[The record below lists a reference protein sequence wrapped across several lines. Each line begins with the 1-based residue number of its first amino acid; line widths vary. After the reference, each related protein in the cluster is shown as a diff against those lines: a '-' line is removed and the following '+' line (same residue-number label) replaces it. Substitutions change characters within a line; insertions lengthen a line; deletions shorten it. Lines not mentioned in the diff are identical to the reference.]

1 MQQNIDSTKVAQN
14 LMASWQASGLK
25 EKLIFTF
32 LILALFRLG
41 VQLPVYGIDPQ
52 QFTNIVGSAG
62 GQNLLGLLDMFSGG
76 ALGKVSIFALGIGP
90 YITSSIIM
98 QLLAVVVPSL
108 ERAQKEDGEAGRRKI
123 QQYTRL
129 FAVGL
134 AFFQSTI
141 FALALYKVP
150 SVILPGVEPIM
161 FFVGSIVSLTAGAI
175 IVMWMGELITEK
187 GVGNG
192 ASLLIFAGIIAGI
205 PMYIKNTATLVTGGG
220 NAAAFG
226 LIALLAIFFAT
237 IILIIVLH
245 EAARKV
251 PIVSARRQVG
261 NKVYG
266 GQNTSIPF
274 KLNPGGVMPIIFAIA
289 ILLFPAT
296 LMGVIG
302 NEKVAESIPVL
313 TNSIAIFGQQ
323 ISISDV
329 VKFFADIFNA
339 NNPIYYVIYFVLIFG
354 LTFFYAS
361 IIPSMQPKEIANN
374 LKKYG
379 SAIPGVKPGKPTADK
394 LNEILNRVM
403 FIGAIALGIIALV
416 PTVASGLTGI
426 TTFQG
431 LGSTSLIILVGVALD
446 FVNQIKT
453 HMLAKNY
460 ESFLQQ

>member
-1 MQQNIDSTKVAQN
+1 MQQNIDQDKVVQN

-25 EKLIFTF
+25 QKLIFTF
-32 LILALFRLG
+32 AIIALFRLG
-41 VQLPVYGIDPQ
+41 AQLPIFGINNQVFQ
-52 QFTNIVGSAG
+52 QLASGN
-62 GQNLLGLLDMFSGG
+62 NLIGFLDMFSGG

-98 QLLAVVVPSL
+98 QLMTVIIPSL
-108 ERAQKEDGEAGRRKI
+108 EKAQKEDGEAGRRKI
-123 QQYTRL
+123 QQITRV
-129 FAVGL
+129 FAVFL
-134 AFFQSTI
+134 ALFQSLI
-141 FALALYKVP
+141 FALALFKLP
-150 SVILPGVEPIM
+150 NAIIPGVNPVM
-161 FFVGSIVSLTAGAI
+161 FFVGSAVSLTAGAM
-175 IVMWMGELITEK
+175 IVMWLAELITEK

-192 ASLLIFAGIIAGI
+192 ASLLIFVGIIAGI
-205 PMYIKNTATLVTGGG
+205 PLYCNRTATLVSQDSMLQL
-220 NAAAFG
+220 G
-226 LIALLAIFFAT
+226 LLVLIGIFLAT
-237 IILIIVLH
+237 IIFIIVLH

-289 ILLFPAT
+289 IMLFPAT
-296 LMGVIG
+296 LLGFTQQMHLETIPAFAQAIHIGSFELSLAGVLQW
-302 NEKVAESIPVL
+302 L
-313 TNSIAIFGQQ
+313 TQVFSANSL
-323 ISISDV
+323 S
-329 VKFFADIFNA
+329 
-339 NNPIYYVIYFVLIFG
+339 YYVIYFLLIVV

-394 LNEILNRVM
+394 LNEILSRVM
-403 FIGAIALGIIALV
+403 FIGAFALGLIALV
-416 PTVASGLTGI
+416 PSVTTKITNI

-431 LGSTSLIILVGVALD
+431 IGATSLIILVGVALD
-446 FVNQIKT
+446 FINQIKT

>member
-25 EKLIFTF
+25 GKLIFTF
-32 LILALFRLG
+32 VMIALFRLG
-41 VQLPVYGIDPQ
+41 AQLPIYGINNQ
-52 QFTNIVGSAG
+52 VFQSLASGN
-62 GQNLLGLLDMFSGG
+62 NLIGFLDMFSGG

-90 YITSSIIM
+90 FITASIIM
-98 QLLAVVVPSL
+98 QLMAVIIPSL

-123 QQYTRL
+123 QQYTRI
-129 FAVGL
+129 FTVGL
-134 AFFQSTI
+134 ALFQAVV
-141 FALALYKVP
+141 FAAALYKLP
-150 SVILPGVEPIM
+150 SAVMPGVNPLM
-161 FFVGSIVSLTAGAI
+161 FFIGSAVSLTTGAI
-175 IVMWMGELITEK
+175 IVMWFAELITEK

-192 ASLLIFAGIIAGI
+192 GSLLIFVGIIAGI
-205 PMYIKNTATLVTGGG
+205 PLYCNRTATLVSQDPMLQL
-220 NAAAFG
+220 G
-226 LIALLAIFFAT
+226 LGALVVIFLAT
-237 IILIIVLH
+237 IVFIIILH

-251 PIVSARRQVG
+251 PVVSARRQVG

-266 GQNTSIPF
+266 GGNTNIPF
-274 KLNPGGVMPIIFAIA
+274 KLNPGGVMPIIFAVA

-296 LMGVIG
+296 VLGFAQQMHIKNVVVASIFEKLSLVFSASGV
-302 NEKVAESIPVL
+302 S
-313 TNSIAIFGQQ
+313 
-323 ISISDV
+323 
-329 VKFFADIFNA
+329 
-339 NNPIYYVIYFVLIFG
+339 YYIIYFVLIVT

-394 LNEILNRVM
+394 LNEILTRIT
-403 FIGAIALGIIALV
+403 FIGAIALGIIALIPAFATKV
-416 PTVASGLTGI
+416 TSI

-431 LGSTSLIILVGVALD
+431 IGATSLIILVGVALD
-446 FVNQIKT
+446 FINQIKT

>member
-1 MQQNIDSTKVAQN
+1 MQQNIDTNRVAQN

-25 EKLIFTF
+25 QKLIFTF
-32 LILALFRLG
+32 AIIALFRFG
-41 VQLPVYGIDPQ
+41 AQLPIYGINNEVFQ
-52 QFTNIVGSAG
+52 ALAG
-62 GQNLLGLLDMFSGG
+62 GNNLIGFLDMFSGG

-98 QLLAVVVPSL
+98 QLLTVIIPSL

-123 QQYTRL
+123 QQITRV

-134 AFFQSTI
+134 ALFQSLI
-141 FALALYKVP
+141 FALALFKLP
-150 SVILPGVEPIM
+150 GAILPGVNPAM
-161 FFVGSIVSLTAGAI
+161 FFIGSAVSLTAGAI
-175 IVMWMGELITEK
+175 IVMWLAELITEK

-192 ASLLIFAGIIAGI
+192 ASLIIFVGIIAGI
-205 PMYIKNTATLVTGGG
+205 PLYCDRTATLVAQDTMLQLGLL
-220 NAAAFG
+220 A
-226 LIALLAIFFAT
+226 LIAIFLAT
-237 IILIIVLH
+237 IIFIIILH

-266 GQNTSIPF
+266 GQNTNIPF

-296 LMGVIG
+296 VLGFVQQMHIENVMLAQVF
-302 NEKVAESIPVL
+302 EKLNIIFSA
-313 TNSIAIFGQQ
+313 NSV
-323 ISISDV
+323 S
-329 VKFFADIFNA
+329 
-339 NNPIYYVIYFVLIFG
+339 YYVIYFVLIFG

-394 LNEILNRVM
+394 LDEILGRIM
-403 FIGAIALGIIALV
+403 FIGAISLGIIALV
-416 PTVASGLTGI
+416 PTIAAKVTNI

-431 LGSTSLIILVGVALD
+431 IGATSLIILVGVALD